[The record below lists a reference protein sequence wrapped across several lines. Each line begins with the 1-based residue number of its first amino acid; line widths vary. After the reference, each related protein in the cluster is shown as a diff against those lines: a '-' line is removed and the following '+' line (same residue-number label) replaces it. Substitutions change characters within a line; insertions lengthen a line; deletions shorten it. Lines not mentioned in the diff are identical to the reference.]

1 MASQTDIAAAMQ
13 LASTGQVAAALDRLK
28 NSNEAQAVFAHGLW
42 HFEGRVVPRDVA
54 QARESF
60 ARAEAMGSQHA
71 AGCLAALMA
80 AGVGG
85 VQEWQ
90 GALALLERWRGRD
103 RMAARQ
109 LDLIGKMEI
118 DEVGAPARGYEKE
131 ILGETPGIRK
141 YLRFLSVDECD
152 LLIELADARFKRA
165 TIFHEAKG
173 RFVEDPVRDSEL
185 AGFPI
190 LLEAPFVNAINRR
203 IASASQTEFACGEP
217 LQVLRYHPGQQY
229 RLHTD
234 AIAGMRNQRA
244 WTFLIY
250 LDEGYEGGETSFPEL
265 DFAFR
270 GQKGDALLFQ
280 NADEAGIP
288 LAEMRHA
295 GNPVLSGVKHLASRW
310 IRQRPPDDP
319 LQGFGPQDAAAR

>member
-1 MASQTDIAAAMQ
+1 MQ

-28 NSNEAQAVFAHGLW
+28 NSDEAQAVFAHGLW
-42 HFEGRVVPRDVA
+42 HFEGRVVPRDVP

-60 ARAEAMGSQHA
+60 AQAEAMGSPHA
-71 AGCLAALMA
+71 AACLAALLA
-80 AGVGG
+80 GGVGG
-85 VQEWQ
+85 AQDWL
-90 GALALLERWRGRD
+90 GALALLERWRDRD
-103 RMAARQ
+103 PMTARQ
-109 LDLIGKMEI
+109 LDLIGRMQI
-118 DEVGAPARGYEKE
+118 DAAGNPSGNFEQET
-131 ILGETPGIRK
+131 LHETPRIHEYPG
-141 YLRFLSVDECD
+141 FLSGDECD
-152 LLIELADARFKRA
+152 LLVELAGARFKRA
-165 TIFHEAKG
+165 TIFHEAQG

-203 IASASQTEFACGEP
+203 IALASGTEFACGEP
-217 LQVLRYHPGQQY
+217 LQVLKYNPGQQY

-270 GQKGDALLFQ
+270 GKKGDALLFQ
-280 NADEAGIP
+280 NADEAGNP
-288 LAEMRHA
+288 LADMRHM